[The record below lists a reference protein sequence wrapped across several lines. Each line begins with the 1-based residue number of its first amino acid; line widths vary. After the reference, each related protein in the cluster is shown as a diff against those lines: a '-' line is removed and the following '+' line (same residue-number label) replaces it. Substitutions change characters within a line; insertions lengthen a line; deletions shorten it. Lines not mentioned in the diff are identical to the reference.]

1 MRGARWLRML
11 AALALAVSMLVSAV
25 GLASAHEHRDVGPYA
40 LIVGFRNEPAIAD
53 EPNGLDLRVTQGD
66 PDEPDAKPVEGLEK
80 TLKAEVLFGGQSMP
94 LTLRAVYGKPGAYTA
109 DFIPTQPGDYTFHIF
124 GTINGTT
131 VDERFTSSPT
141 TFSPVRDRSTLTF
154 PAAAEPP
161 LAAVH
166 DMTMQAQHTAEQ
178 ARLLGIAGLVVGVL
192 GLMAG
197 LSGLLAARRAQ
208 AMRPAPRVAPGQS
221 GD

>member
-11 AALALAVSMLVSAV
+11 AALALAVSMLVSVV
-25 GLASAHEHRDVGPYA
+25 GLASAHEHRDVGPYT
-40 LIVGFRNEPAIAD
+40 LTVGFRNEPAIAD
-53 EPNGLDLRVTQGD
+53 EPNGLDLRVMQG
-66 PDEPDAKPVEGLEK
+66 EGQDAKPVEGLEK
-80 TLKAEVLFGGQSMP
+80 TLKAEVLFGGQRMP
-94 LTLRAVYGKPGAYTA
+94 LTLRAVYGKPGSYTA

-124 GTINGTT
+124 GTINGTS

-141 TFSPVRDRSTLTF
+141 TFSPVQDRSTLTF

-166 DMTMQAQHTAEQ
+166 DMTMQAQHTADQ

-192 GLMAG
+192 GLIAG
-197 LSGLLAARRAQ
+197 LGGLLTARRAQ

>member
-1 MRGARWLRML
+1 ML
-11 AALALAVSMLVSAV
+11 AALALAVSMLVSVV

-40 LIVGFRNEPAIAD
+40 LTVGFRNEPAIAD

-80 TLKAEVLFGGQSMP
+80 TLKAEVLFGGQRMP